1 MVPKDDKSPFV
12 TSGIRVGVSAVTT
25 RGMKE
30 ADMVKIVEWMDRI
43 ITDSDNEATIAA
55 VKEEVHAYMVNF
67 PLYKKTEM
75 A

>member
-1 MVPKDDKSPFV
+1 
-12 TSGIRVGVSAVTT
+12 
-25 RGMKE
+25 MKE
-30 ADMVKIVEWMDRI
+30 ADMAKIVEWMDRI